1 MERLHIEEARKY
13 VPYCRTPLAPP
24 PKYFAFI
31 QDKDGWEQVD
41 YFTGRLRQSVEG
53 GKGDQYVY
61 VLANSS
67 FPEMLKIGYTK
78 NDPEERALQLSKS
91 TGVPL
96 PFDVVY
102 SYSCFNGERIEKE
115 VHKQLKEKRVR
126 GEREFFYVSLDE
138 AKQVIRKVGEQFD

>member
-1 MERLHIEEARKY
+1 MERLHIEEAKKY

-24 PKYFAFI
+24 PKYFSI
-31 QDKDGWEQVD
+31 KQDGEWDIVE
-41 YFTGRLRQSVEG
+41 YFTNRLRQSVEG

-61 VLANSS
+61 VMVNPS

-78 NDPEERALQLSKS
+78 NDPEERAVQLSKS
-91 TGVPL
+91 TGVPM

-115 VHKQLKEKRVR
+115 VHKQLKQKRVR

-138 AKQVIRKVGEQFD
+138 AKQVIKKVGEQFD